1 MTTDEMVRETA
12 NPSPTARTIRHR
24 ERQPLLT
31 SVVGSYSVPEWL
43 GRFNTD
49 FQRGRI
55 SAVLLNEIHETAIK
69 SALVDQ
75 EVAGLDVVSDGEFRR
90 DNDMDYFIERIGGIE
105 LSGKPKEY
113 YFDYYGAAVT
123 GPLPGPEGFAGFG
136 LVDDLEYLKART
148 NRGVTI
154 SLPGAYSLSRRITN
168 RSKAS
173 DAEIVLALA
182 ALIHTEALRLAA
194 AGASRIQLDE
204 PYLAGHP
211 DQIELAIAAV
221 NIVTADV
228 DTHVALHV
236 CYGNRYARPAWE
248 GHYDFLFPAVLDA
261 GVDELVLEFGR
272 KGLDDLELFRRY
284 PNSFEL
290 GAGVI
295 DVKSNHIET
304 PEVVA
309 DRLYQALRVLP
320 PERLVVNPDCGL
332 RHLPSA
338 VARAK
343 LESMVAGAAIVR
355 ADVLGERGHS
365 RGSGRDALAASSLTS
380 AETNETPADGQAVG
394 DAPTNDAARAANE
407 ASA

>member
-1 MTTDEMVRETA
+1 MVRETA

-295 DVKSNHIET
+295 DVKSNNIET

>member
-1 MTTDEMVRETA
+1 MTTDEMTRETA
-12 NPSPTARTIRHR
+12 NPSPTGRTIRYR

-55 SAVLLNEIHETAIK
+55 SAALLNEIHDTAIK
-69 SALVDQ
+69 SALLDQ
-75 EVAGLDVVSDGEFRR
+75 EAAGLDVVSDGEFRR

-113 YFDYYGAAVT
+113 YFDYYGATVT
-123 GPLPGPEGFAGFG
+123 SSLPSPEGFAGFG

-148 NRGVTI
+148 KRGVTI

-168 RSKAS
+168 HSKAS
-173 DAEIVLALA
+173 NAEIVLALA

-228 DTHVALHV
+228 ETHVALHV

-295 DVKSNHIET
+295 DVKSNNIET

-309 DRLYQALRVLP
+309 DRLYQALKVLP

-355 ADVLGERGHS
+355 ADVLGERGYS

-394 DAPTNDAARAANE
+394 DAPTNDAARATNE